1 MEEKIIN
8 RVANSPLV
16 SLDFDEYI
24 DQSERAFFD
33 IKDCLFQGMILR
45 EKDFRSFIKEYN
57 WSQYQDKNVAVF
69 CSVDAIVPTWAYMLV
84 ATKLHNVANKMVFG
98 QEEELEK
105 ELIDEAIN
113 IILDKDLNEAKVVIK
128 GCGNLKSRDYAF
140 FELTKKLT
148 PKVNSIMYGEP
159 CSTVPVYKKK
169 K

>member
-1 MEEKIIN
+1 M
-8 RVANSPLV
+8 
-16 SLDFDEYI
+16 
-24 DQSERAFFD
+24 
-33 IKDCLFQGMILR
+33 
-45 EKDFRSFIKEYN
+45 
-57 WSQYQDKNVAVF
+57 F